1 MEIQISKVEG
11 TDVAV
16 VESPEVIIRDAQDA
30 LDLMATIRYNHGC
43 SKAVIDKV
51 NITEDFFRLR
61 TGLAGEIL
69 QKFTNYHFVVAIVGD
84 FDMYDS
90 KSLRDFIY
98 ESNKGR
104 QVFFMQDRQS
114 ALERLQPGPGTDGSR

>member
-1 MEIQISKVEG
+1 MEIRIAKVEG
-11 TDVAV
+11 SDVAV
-16 VESPEVIIRDAQDA
+16 VESSEVIIRDAQDA

-43 SKAVIDKV
+43 NMAVIDKE

-69 QKFTNYHFVVAIVGD
+69 QKFTNYCFVVAIVGN

-90 KSLRDFIY
+90 KSLRDFIF
-98 ESNKGR
+98 ESNRGK
-104 QVFFMQDRQS
+104 QVFFVKNRQS
-114 ALERLQPGPGTDGSR
+114 ALELLQSHRTT

>member
-1 MEIQISKVEG
+1 MEAQISKVEG

-43 SKAVIDKV
+43 DKAVIDKA
-51 NITEDFFRLR
+51 NITEDFFHLR

-69 QKFTNYHFVVAIVGD
+69 QKFANYHFAVAIVGD

-90 KSLRDFIY
+90 KSLHDFIY

-104 QVFFMQDRQS
+104 QIFFVKDRQS
-114 ALERLQPGPGTDGSR
+114 ALERLQSHN